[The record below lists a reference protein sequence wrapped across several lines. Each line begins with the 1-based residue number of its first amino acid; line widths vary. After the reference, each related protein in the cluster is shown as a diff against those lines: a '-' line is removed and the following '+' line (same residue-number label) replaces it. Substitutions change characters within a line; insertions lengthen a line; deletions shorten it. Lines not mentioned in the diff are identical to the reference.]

1 MVYTISRFLS
11 WVILKCYC
19 RIKIHGLGNL
29 PKGQAYMLASNHL
42 SYMDPV
48 ILGVICKQRLN
59 YMARHDLFLN
69 KRFAIYLRLL
79 GVFPVKRNSADLS
92 AMKEA
97 LRRLRQGKSLLVF
110 PEGKRQTEEA
120 NITPQAGVG
129 FIAAKAGVPV
139 IPVRIEGTE
148 VALPKGARSL
158 KPAQINVIFGEEI
171 SIERRVPYQDTA
183 NLIMDKIRHLS

>member
-1 MVYTISRFLS
+1 
-11 WVILKCYC
+11 
-19 RIKIHGLGNL
+19 
-29 PKGQAYMLASNHL
+29 
-42 SYMDPV
+42 MDPV

-69 KRFAIYLRLL
+69 KRFGKYLKLL

-97 LRRLRQGKSLLVF
+97 LRRLRLGKSLLVF
-110 PEGKRQTEEA
+110 PEGARQAEEA
-120 NITPQAGVG
+120 NITPHAGVG
-129 FIAAKAGVPV
+129 FLAARSEVPV
-139 IPVRIEGTE
+139 IPVRIKGTE
-148 VALPKGARSL
+148 VALPKGAKKL
-158 KPAQINVIFGEEI
+158 KPAEISVYFGEEI

>member
-11 WVILKCYC
+11 WVILRCCC
-19 RIKIHGLGNL
+19 RIKIHGLANL
-29 PKGQAYMLASNHL
+29 PKGQSYILASNHL
-42 SYMDPV
+42 SYMDPI

-69 KRFAIYLRLL
+69 KRFGIYLRLL
-79 GVFPVKRNSADLS
+79 GVFPVKRNSADFS

-97 LRRLRQGKSLLVF
+97 LRRLRVGKSLLVF
-110 PEGKRQTEEA
+110 PEGTRQEEEA
-120 NITPQAGVG
+120 EIRPQAGVG
-129 FIAAKAGVPV
+129 FLAARSGVPV
-139 IPVRIEGTE
+139 IPVRIKGTE
-148 VALPKGARSL
+148 VVLPKGAKTL